1 MSPQASSDSRW
12 KVPYL
17 SETLLNSSRDT
28 IPFISITESWLKG
41 YIADAQLIIPNYSV
55 YRCDRSKRIRGGA
68 LLYIHSSLLVSDVAT
83 FDDGICEV
91 VICSIE
97 SLNMITAS
105 IYRPPDASSKS
116 FKKIIELMETYL
128 DQKNPEDKNTIY
140 LTGDLNFPNM
150 NWESH
155 TFTRNLG
162 LENAQCCEITLEFMS
177 KYFLT
182 QIVDKPTRGD
192 NLLDI
197 VLTNAAR
204 NNVIE
209 VSSTKTCLSDHN
221 LVGLR
226 LGYNFLET
234 TVDNKTLFHPEKYTF
249 HSLDTQSGDVQ
260 AMNSQLANINWEL
273 LYSLCPE
280 DDGSSFTELIRLT
293 VLQLTI
299 MHCPEKKLPTT
310 RAQGSRIQSTLHH
323 KRRKIKSRLYNVLPR
338 SSPSRLASHPSSQ
351 RQTQLPLD

>member
-116 FKKIIELMETYL
+116 FKNIIELMETYL

-162 LENAQCCEITLEFMS
+162 LENAQCCEITLEFTS

-182 QIVDKPTRGD
+182 QIVDKSWR
-192 NLLDI
+192 
-197 VLTNAAR
+197 
-204 NNVIE
+204 
-209 VSSTKTCLSDHN
+209 
-221 LVGLR
+221 
-226 LGYNFLET
+226 
-234 TVDNKTLFHPEKYTF
+234 
-249 HSLDTQSGDVQ
+249 
-260 AMNSQLANINWEL
+260 
-273 LYSLCPE
+273 
-280 DDGSSFTELIRLT
+280 
-293 VLQLTI
+293 
-299 MHCPEKKLPTT
+299 
-310 RAQGSRIQSTLHH
+310 
-323 KRRKIKSRLYNVLPR
+323 
-338 SSPSRLASHPSSQ
+338 
-351 RQTQLPLD
+351 